1 MTLIDVPSSLGISM
15 TRRRARVKSI
25 TFPRWPM
32 CSSWGV
38 KKSTKALVR
47 VLSVVKYYGRVF
59 TVEDDNGGKHAG
71 IEAYQNR
78 RKI

>member
-1 MTLIDVPSSLGISM
+1 MIEDPSSLGILM
-15 TRRRARVKSI
+15 MRRYAGVKAI
-25 TFPRWPM
+25 TSPRWPM